1 MHTSSSTGRVS
12 AVWVYLSSAA
22 LSMLG
27 NSIAGI
33 VWPWLVLERT
43 GNPAAAGIVAAAIAV
58 PSLVF
63 AYFGGNLVDSLG
75 RKPVSVISDII
86 SGLSV
91 VAVIAVDM
99 VFGLT
104 LSWFI
109 IIGILGAVGDI
120 PGMSARA
127 ALVGDVAETSGKKVA
142 QISGWNQAL
151 SGVSFLVGP
160 AAAGVLMTALPIEQV
175 LWITAGCSLIAA
187 ALTACLR
194 LQKAGADVLAEGKDA
209 PAQPGAD
216 GQADAPAS
224 SPEAPTEDPFK
235 GIAGW
240 KKALGYPVIRL
251 LALDSLL
258 AMALVMPYLM
268 VLLPAH
274 FQGID
279 QPGLYGASMS
289 AFAVGMMVTSIV
301 AGKIVPFPRRAWVL
315 GMIFYTLGFFCMALL
330 ETSWLAIVGM
340 GVSGL
345 GGGIMSP
352 LQTLLVTESVPEQIR
367 GRSFSIF
374 MAISQVAGPIGLVV
388 TSAVLAFV
396 TIYQVAWALAGLWLL
411 VAIYLVVRGLQLLP
425 ARSAESVVEVGS
437 VSAAE

>member
-1 MHTSSSTGRVS
+1 MRTSSTGQVS
-12 AVWVYLSSAA
+12 AVWIYLSSAA

-58 PSLVF
+58 PSLIF
-63 AYFGGNLVDSLG
+63 AYLGGNLVDSLG

-91 VAVIAVDM
+91 MAVIAVDM

-109 IIGILGAVGDI
+109 IIGIVGAVGDI

-127 ALVGDVAETSGKKVA
+127 ALVGDVAATSGKKIA
-142 QISGWNQAL
+142 HISGWNQAL

-160 AAAGVLMTALPIEQV
+160 ALAGVLMTALPIEQV
-175 LWITAGCSLIAA
+175 LWITAGCSLAAA

-194 LQKAGADVLAEGKDA
+194 LQKAGASVLTDSTQDA
-209 PAQPGAD
+209 TTNPGVQGQPQGPA
-216 GQADAPAS
+216 AS
-224 SPEAPTEDPFK
+224 PTDDSFK
-235 GIAGW
+235 GLAGW

-251 LALDSLL
+251 LAMNALL

-289 AFAVGMMVTSIV
+289 AFAVGMMVTSII
-301 AGKIVPFPRRAWVL
+301 AGKVVPFPRRAWVV
-315 GMIFYTLGFFCMALL
+315 GMVFYTLGFFCMALL
-330 ETSWLAIVGM
+330 ETSWMAIVGM
-340 GVSGL
+340 GVAGL
-345 GGGIMSP
+345 GGGIMNP
-352 LQTLLVTESVPEQIR
+352 LQTLLVTEGVPDQIR

-374 MAISQVAGPIGLVV
+374 MAISQVAGPIGLVA
-388 TSAVLAFV
+388 TAAILPFV
-396 TIYQVAWALAGLWLL
+396 TIYQVAWALAALWLL
-411 VAIYLVVRGLQLLP
+411 VAIYLVIRGLQLLP
-425 ARSAESVVEVGS
+425 ARSTEQIVEAEPTSH
-437 VSAAE
+437 

>member
-1 MHTSSSTGRVS
+1 
-12 AVWVYLSSAA
+12 
-22 LSMLG
+22 MLG

-127 ALVGDVAETSGKKVA
+127 ALVGDVAATSGKKVA

-160 AAAGVLMTALPIEQV
+160 AVAGVLMTALPIEQV
-175 LWITAGCSLIAA
+175 LWITAACSLLAA
-187 ALTACLR
+187 ALTASLR
-194 LQKAGADVLAEGKDA
+194 LQKAGVGVRNEGQDA
-209 PAQPGAD
+209 PAQPGED

-224 SPEAPTEDPFK
+224 SPEIPAGDPFK
-235 GIAGW
+235 GFAGW
-240 KKALGYPVIRL
+240 KKALSYPVIRL

-258 AMALVMPYLM
+258 SMALVMPYLM

-274 FQGID
+274 FQGIN

-301 AGKIVPFPRRAWVL
+301 AGKIIPFPRRAWVV
-315 GMIFYTLGFFCMALL
+315 GMVFYTLAFFGMALL
-330 ETSWLAIVGM
+330 ETSWLAIVGL
-340 GVSGL
+340 GISGL
-345 GGGIMSP
+345 GGGIMNP
-352 LQTLLVTESVPEQIR
+352 LQTLLVTEGVPEQIR

-374 MAISQVAGPIGLVV
+374 MAISQVAGPIGLVA

-396 TIYQVAWALAGLWLL
+396 TIYQVAWVLAGLWLL

-425 ARSAESVVEVGS
+425 ARIAESVEKGAPAPV
-437 VSAAE
+437 AE

>member
-109 IIGILGAVGDI
+109 VIGILGAVGDI

-160 AAAGVLMTALPIEQV
+160 AVAGVLMTALPIEQV
-175 LWITAGCSLIAA
+175 LWITAGCSLLAA

-194 LQKAGADVLAEGKDA
+194 LQKAGADVLAEGQYA
-209 PAQPGAD
+209 PAQPGED
-216 GQADAPAS
+216 GQADAPES
-224 SPEAPTEDPFK
+224 SPEIPTEDPLK
-235 GIAGW
+235 GLAGW
-240 KKALGYPVIRL
+240 KKALGYPVMRL

-258 AMALVMPYLM
+258 SMALVMPYLM

-274 FQGID
+274 FQGIN

-289 AFAVGMMVTSIV
+289 AFAVGMMVTSMV
-301 AGKIVPFPRRAWVL
+301 AGKIVPFPRRAWVV
-315 GMIFYTLGFFCMALL
+315 GMVFYTLAFFGMALL
-330 ETSWLAIVGM
+330 ETSWLAIVGL
-340 GVSGL
+340 GISGL
-345 GGGIMSP
+345 GGGIMNP
-352 LQTLLVTESVPEQIR
+352 LQTLLVTEGVPEQIR

-374 MAISQVAGPIGLVV
+374 MAISQVAAPIGLVA

-425 ARSAESVVEVGS
+425 ARSAESVEKG
-437 VSAAE
+437 APAPEAE

>member
-109 IIGILGAVGDI
+109 IIGIVGAVGDI

-175 LWITAGCSLIAA
+175 LWITAGCSLVAA

-194 LQKAGADVLAEGKDA
+194 LQKAGADVRAEGQDA
-209 PAQPGAD
+209 AAQLGED
-216 GQADAPAS
+216 GQVPAS

-235 GIAGW
+235 GLAGW

-258 AMALVMPYLM
+258 SMALVMPYLM

-274 FQGID
+274 FQGIN

-301 AGKIVPFPRRAWVL
+301 AGKIVPFPRRAWVV
-315 GMIFYTLGFFCMALL
+315 GMVFYTLAFFGMALL

-340 GVSGL
+340 GISGL
-345 GGGIMSP
+345 GGGIMNP
-352 LQTLLVTESVPEQIR
+352 LQTLLVTEGVPEQIR

-374 MAISQVAGPIGLVV
+374 MAISQVAGPIGLVA

-396 TIYQVAWALAGLWLL
+396 TIYQVAWVLAGLWLL
-411 VAIYLVVRGLQLLP
+411 AAIYLVIRGLQLLP
-425 ARSAESVVEVGS
+425 ARSTESVEESSS
-437 VSAAE
+437 VPVAD

>member
-1 MHTSSSTGRVS
+1 
-12 AVWVYLSSAA
+12 
-22 LSMLG
+22 MLG

-43 GNPAAAGIVAAAIAV
+43 GSPAAAGIVAAAIAV

-127 ALVGDVAETSGKKVA
+127 ALVGDVAATSGKKVA

-160 AAAGVLMTALPIEQV
+160 AVAGVLMTALPIEQV
-175 LWITAGCSLIAA
+175 LWITAACSLLAA
-187 ALTACLR
+187 ALTASLR
-194 LQKAGADVLAEGKDA
+194 LQKAGAGVRNEGQDA
-209 PAQPGAD
+209 PAQPGED

-224 SPEAPTEDPFK
+224 SPEIPAGDPFK
-235 GIAGW
+235 GFAGW
-240 KKALGYPVIRL
+240 KKALSYPVIRL

-258 AMALVMPYLM
+258 SMALVMPYLM

-274 FQGID
+274 FQGIN

-301 AGKIVPFPRRAWVL
+301 AGKIIPFPRRAWVV
-315 GMIFYTLGFFCMALL
+315 GMVFYTLAFFGMALL
-330 ETSWLAIVGM
+330 ETSWLAIVGL
-340 GVSGL
+340 GISGL
-345 GGGIMSP
+345 GGGIMNP
-352 LQTLLVTESVPEQIR
+352 LQTLLVTEGVPEQIR

-374 MAISQVAGPIGLVV
+374 MAISQVAGPIGLVA

-396 TIYQVAWALAGLWLL
+396 TIYQVAWVLAGLWLL

-425 ARSAESVVEVGS
+425 ARSAESVEKGAPVPV
-437 VSAAE
+437 AE

>member
-1 MHTSSSTGRVS
+1 
-12 AVWVYLSSAA
+12 
-22 LSMLG
+22 MLG

-43 GNPAAAGIVAAAIAV
+43 GSPAAAGIVAAAIAV

-127 ALVGDVAETSGKKVA
+127 ALVGDVAATSGKKVA

-160 AAAGVLMTALPIEQV
+160 AVAGVLMTALPIEQV
-175 LWITAGCSLIAA
+175 LWITAACSLLAA
-187 ALTACLR
+187 ALTASLR
-194 LQKAGADVLAEGKDA
+194 LQKAGVGVRNEGQDA
-209 PAQPGAD
+209 PAQPGED

-224 SPEAPTEDPFK
+224 SPEIPAGDPFK
-235 GIAGW
+235 GFAGW
-240 KKALGYPVIRL
+240 KKALSYPVIRL

-258 AMALVMPYLM
+258 SMALVMPYLM

-274 FQGID
+274 FQGIN

-301 AGKIVPFPRRAWVL
+301 AGKIIPFPRRAWVV
-315 GMIFYTLGFFCMALL
+315 GMVFYTLAFFGMALL
-330 ETSWLAIVGM
+330 ETSWLAIVGL
-340 GVSGL
+340 GISGL
-345 GGGIMSP
+345 GGGIMNP
-352 LQTLLVTESVPEQIR
+352 LQTLLVTEGVPEQIR

-374 MAISQVAGPIGLVV
+374 MAISQVAGPIGLVA

-396 TIYQVAWALAGLWLL
+396 TIYQVAWVLAGLWLL

-425 ARSAESVVEVGS
+425 ARSAESVEKGAPAPV
-437 VSAAE
+437 AE

>member
-1 MHTSSSTGRVS
+1 
-12 AVWVYLSSAA
+12 
-22 LSMLG
+22 MLG

-43 GNPAAAGIVAAAIAV
+43 GNPAVAGIVAAAIAV

-127 ALVGDVAETSGKKVA
+127 ALVGDVAATSGKKVA

-160 AAAGVLMTALPIEQV
+160 AVAGVLMTALPIEQV
-175 LWITAGCSLIAA
+175 LWITAACSLLAA
-187 ALTACLR
+187 ALTASLR
-194 LQKAGADVLAEGKDA
+194 LQKAGVGVRNEGQDA
-209 PAQPGAD
+209 PAQPGED

-224 SPEAPTEDPFK
+224 SPEIPAGDPFK
-235 GIAGW
+235 GFAGW
-240 KKALGYPVIRL
+240 KKALSYPVIRL

-258 AMALVMPYLM
+258 SMALVMPYLM

-274 FQGID
+274 FQGIN

-301 AGKIVPFPRRAWVL
+301 AGKIIPFPRRAWVV
-315 GMIFYTLGFFCMALL
+315 GMVFYTLAFFGMALL
-330 ETSWLAIVGM
+330 ETSWLAIVGL
-340 GVSGL
+340 GISGL
-345 GGGIMSP
+345 GGGIMNP
-352 LQTLLVTESVPEQIR
+352 LQTLLVTEGVPEQIR

-374 MAISQVAGPIGLVV
+374 MAISQVAAPIGLVA

-396 TIYQVAWALAGLWLL
+396 TIYQVAWVLAGLWLL

-425 ARSAESVVEVGS
+425 ARSAESVEKGAPAPV
-437 VSAAE
+437 AE

>member
-1 MHTSSSTGRVS
+1 
-12 AVWVYLSSAA
+12 
-22 LSMLG
+22 MLG

-75 RKPVSVISDII
+75 RKTVSVISDII

-127 ALVGDVAETSGKKVA
+127 ALVGDVAATSGKKVA

-160 AAAGVLMTALPIEQV
+160 AVAGVLMTALPIEQV
-175 LWITAGCSLIAA
+175 LWITAGCSLVAA
-187 ALTACLR
+187 ALTASLR
-194 LQKAGADVLAEGKDA
+194 LQKAGAGVLAEGQDA
-209 PAQPGAD
+209 PAQPGEG

-224 SPEAPTEDPFK
+224 SPEIPAEDPFK
-235 GIAGW
+235 GFAGW

-258 AMALVMPYLM
+258 AMGLVMPYLM

-274 FQGID
+274 FQGVN

-289 AFAVGMMVTSIV
+289 AFAVGMMVTSMV
-301 AGKIVPFPRRAWVL
+301 AGKIIPFPRRAWVV
-315 GMIFYTLGFFCMALL
+315 GMVFYTLGFFGMALL

-340 GVSGL
+340 GISGL
-345 GGGIMSP
+345 GGGIMHP

-374 MAISQVAGPIGLVV
+374 MAISQVAGPIGLVA

-396 TIYQVAWALAGLWLL
+396 TIYQVAWVLAGLWLL

-425 ARSAESVVEVGS
+425 ARSAESVEKGAPVPG
-437 VSAAE
+437 AE

>member
-1 MHTSSSTGRVS
+1 MHTSSSAGRVS

-127 ALVGDVAETSGKKVA
+127 ALVGDVAATSGKKVA

-160 AAAGVLMTALPIEQV
+160 AVAGVLMTALPIEQV
-175 LWITAGCSLIAA
+175 LWITAACSLLAA
-187 ALTACLR
+187 ALTASLR
-194 LQKAGADVLAEGKDA
+194 LQKAGVGVRNEGQDA
-209 PAQPGAD
+209 PAQPGED

-224 SPEAPTEDPFK
+224 SPEIPAGDPFK
-235 GIAGW
+235 GFAGW
-240 KKALGYPVIRL
+240 KKALSYPVIRL

-258 AMALVMPYLM
+258 SMALVMPYLM

-274 FQGID
+274 FQGIN

-301 AGKIVPFPRRAWVL
+301 AGKIIPFPRRAWVV
-315 GMIFYTLGFFCMALL
+315 GMVFYTLAFFGMALL
-330 ETSWLAIVGM
+330 ETSWLAIVGL
-340 GVSGL
+340 GISGL
-345 GGGIMSP
+345 GGGIMNP
-352 LQTLLVTESVPEQIR
+352 LQTLLVTEGVPEQIR

-374 MAISQVAGPIGLVV
+374 MAISQVAGPIGLVA

-396 TIYQVAWALAGLWLL
+396 TIYQVAWVLAGLWLL

-425 ARSAESVVEVGS
+425 ARSAESVEKGAPAPV
-437 VSAAE
+437 AE

>member
-1 MHTSSSTGRVS
+1 
-12 AVWVYLSSAA
+12 
-22 LSMLG
+22 MLG

-127 ALVGDVAETSGKKVA
+127 ALVGDVAATSGKKVA

-160 AAAGVLMTALPIEQV
+160 AVAGVLMTALPIEQV
-175 LWITAGCSLIAA
+175 LWITAACSLLAA
-187 ALTACLR
+187 ALTASLR
-194 LQKAGADVLAEGKDA
+194 LQKAGVGVRNEGQDA
-209 PAQPGAD
+209 PAQPGED

-224 SPEAPTEDPFK
+224 SPEIPAGDPFK
-235 GIAGW
+235 GFAGW
-240 KKALGYPVIRL
+240 KKALSYPVIRL

-258 AMALVMPYLM
+258 SMALVMPYLM

-274 FQGID
+274 FQGIN

-301 AGKIVPFPRRAWVL
+301 AGKIIPFPRRAWVV
-315 GMIFYTLGFFCMALL
+315 GMVFYTLAFFGMALL
-330 ETSWLAIVGM
+330 ETSWLAIVGL
-340 GVSGL
+340 GISGL
-345 GGGIMSP
+345 GGGIMNP
-352 LQTLLVTESVPEQIR
+352 LQTLLVTEGVPEQIR

-374 MAISQVAGPIGLVV
+374 MAISQVAGPIGLVA

-396 TIYQVAWALAGLWLL
+396 TIYQVAWVLAGLWLL

-425 ARSAESVVEVGS
+425 ARSAESVEKGAPAPV
-437 VSAAE
+437 AE